1 MWWSFAST
9 FNLVPPPPCSQHR
22 ETCIQYPV
30 TDMKAH
36 EMFLQMSPALAVE
49 LVDFF
54 YNSDR
59 NVYKTTISTLAAQRK
74 LRPVFVTKKTRDY
87 QFQWVVKALQ
97 TKRSDEIAQHLLQAW
112 LMKAKSDM
120 LVAFLDK
127 QGIEHDGTGAVDEL
141 PKILDPEKLKLAI
154 DALLGKYS
162 AEEVT
167 LYLRMF
173 QLQEEGGWAELA
185 AELEKD
191 DRLQLGTATKAPE
204 PESESESAAEA
215 EPAAVAVAEEA
226 KEDAPT
232 AE

>member
-1 MWWSFAST
+1 
-9 FNLVPPPPCSQHR
+9 
-22 ETCIQYPV
+22 
-30 TDMKAH
+30 MKAH

-74 LRPVFVTKKTRDY
+74 VRPVFVTKKTRDH
-87 QFQWVVKALQ
+87 QFLWLVKALQ

-120 LVAFLDK
+120 LVTFLDT

-141 PKILDPEKLKLAI
+141 PKTLDPDKLKLAI
-154 DALLGKYS
+154 DSLLGKYS

-191 DRLQLGTATKAPE
+191 NRLQLGTATKAPE
-204 PESESESAAEA
+204 AAPELESATEA
-215 EPAAVAVAEEA
+215 EPASAAGEA
-226 KEDAPT
+226 KQDAPA
-232 AE
+232 AENAP

>member
-1 MWWSFAST
+1 
-9 FNLVPPPPCSQHR
+9 
-22 ETCIQYPV
+22 
-30 TDMKAH
+30 MKAH

-54 YNSDR
+54 YHADR
-59 NVYKTTISTLAAQRK
+59 NVYKTTISTLATQRK
-74 LRPVFVTKKTRDY
+74 LRPVFVTKKSRDQ

-127 QGIEHDGTGAVDEL
+127 QEIEHDGTGAVDEL
-141 PKILDPEKLKLAI
+141 PKTLDPEKLKAAI
-154 DALLGKYS
+154 DTLLGKYS

-167 LYLRMF
+167 LYLHMF
-173 QLQEEGGWAELA
+173 QLQEEGGWPELA

-204 PESESESAAEA
+204 AAPASAAAAE
-215 EPAAVAVAEEA
+215 EPAAADETKADPPAAE
-226 KEDAPT
+226 
-232 AE
+232 